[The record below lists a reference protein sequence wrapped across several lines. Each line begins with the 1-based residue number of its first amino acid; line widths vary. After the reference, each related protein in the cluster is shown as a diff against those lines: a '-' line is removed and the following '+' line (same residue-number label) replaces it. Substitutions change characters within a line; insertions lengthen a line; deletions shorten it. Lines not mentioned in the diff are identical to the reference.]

1 MDRDAAAIADVLPPV
16 EWSVVQRTA
25 GAGFALCAGAAV
37 LGVLGVSE
45 LNTPRLFAVFFGGI
59 AGGLAV
65 SFRPER
71 IRSWLLG
78 AAVAFAGVFGTPA
91 HWDSFRL
98 LFAVLTGV
106 ALLRATLLAMPVAY
120 RTATV
125 SAFLVVHFF
134 GILLATTS
142 PSPTPWMVDQLYRR
156 AYEPYLQFIY
166 LRNAYHFYSPEP
178 GPASLLVCLLKT
190 EDGEEVGAD
199 GIKRKKYRT
208 EWLVTPR
215 RPADVRDPLGVT
227 YFRRLSITDQIA
239 RGYPDMMSSETF
251 EKSEIRTRRMQ
262 LALPGSNP
270 HIPMHTREPDYL
282 EYRMPDVLAARYLL
296 PSYAQ
301 HILMDLPEQDRGRTT
316 IKIYRVE
323 HRTLDVGSYIG
334 ISNYGRKPGDPYYPT
349 TYYPYFLGE
358 FGFVKDPLDAK
369 KVRIELL
376 DPQEP
381 MLYWLIPIQE
391 RPGGIPGDPKK
402 DYIDYLSVH
411 AGREFDWSLLR

>member
-1 MDRDAAAIADVLPPV
+1 MDRDAAAIADVVPPV
-16 EWSVVQRTA
+16 DWSVVQRMA
-25 GAGFALCAGAAV
+25 GAGVALGAGAAV
-37 LGVLGVSE
+37 LGLLDVPV
-45 LNTPRLFAVFFGGI
+45 LNTVRLFAVFFGAV

-71 IRSWLLG
+71 VTTWLLG
-78 AAVAFAGVFGTPA
+78 AAVAVACLLGTPS

-98 LFAVLTGV
+98 LFGVIAAV
-106 ALLRATLLAMPVAY
+106 ALLRAGLLTLPTKY
-120 RTATV
+120 RLTAI
-125 SAFLVVHFF
+125 SLLILVHFF

-142 PSPTPWMVDQLYRR
+142 PSPTPWMVDQVYRR
-156 AYEPYLQFIY
+156 VYEPYLQFVY

-178 GPASLLVCLLKT
+178 GPASLIVCLLKT

-199 GIKRKKYRT
+199 GVKRKKYRT
-208 EWLVTPR
+208 DWLVTPR

-239 RGYPDMMSSETF
+239 RGYPDMMNAETF
-251 EKSEIRTRRMQ
+251 EKSEIRARRM
-262 LALPGSNP
+262 ALSVPGSNP
-270 HIPMHTREPDYL
+270 HIPMHVREPDYL
-282 EYRMPDVLAARYLL
+282 EYKMPDTIGVRYLL

-323 HRTLDVGSYIG
+323 HRTLDVGSFVG

-358 FGFVKDPLDAK
+358 FGFVKDPQDPK

-391 RPGGIPGDPKK
+391 RPGGVPGDPKK
-402 DYIDYLSVH
+402 DFIDYFSVH
-411 AGREFDWSLLR
+411 AGRDFEWSLLR